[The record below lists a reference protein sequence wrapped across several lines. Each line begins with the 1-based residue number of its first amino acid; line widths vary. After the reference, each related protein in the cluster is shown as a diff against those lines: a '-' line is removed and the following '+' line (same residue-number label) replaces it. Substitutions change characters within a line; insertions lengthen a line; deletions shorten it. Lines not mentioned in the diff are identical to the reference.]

1 MARPKGSKNKPKT
14 DQADGKAK
22 SGNGG
27 LGHNGPPA
35 ELTEDQKQAL
45 AIHHKANYEAKLAAK
60 KKGDAELKNACKLA
74 KAEITWT
81 DGVGLIK
88 DMILAE
94 SEEGEAELRAR
105 MNRAMLAAKYM
116 AAPLGSQFDMFD
128 DEDRTPAVDRAF
140 AEGRRD
146 GMADKQLQNPYDP
159 AVPQADQYAEGW
171 HEGRKARAEAQRK
184 RDGVLFDAAP
194 PTSPEEAA
202 ALEEVEAKGIGGAV
216 SSVTAH

>member
-1 MARPKGSKNKPKT
+1 MARPKGSKNKPK
-14 DQADGKAK
+14 ADKAATAAPA
-22 SGNGG
+22 GNGI
-27 LGHNGPPA
+27 GHNGPPA

-45 AIHHKANYEAKLAAK
+45 ALHHKAAYEAKLAAK
-60 KKGDAELKNACKLA
+60 KKADADLKNACKLA

-105 MNRAMLAAKYM
+105 MKRAALAAKYV

-128 DEDRTPAVDRAF
+128 DEDRTPAVERAF
-140 AEGRRD
+140 AEGKRD
-146 GMADKQLQNPYDP
+146 GMADKPLSNPYD
-159 AVPQADQYAEGW
+159 ASVPQADQYAEGW

-184 RDGVLFDAAP
+184 RDGALFDAAP

-202 ALEEVEAKGIGGAV
+202 ALEEVESKGITGAAV
-216 SSVTAH
+216 GVTSH